1 METQGLY
8 IHVPFCK
15 SRCIYC
21 DFYSTTCGE
30 ADKTNFVGALEA
42 EAVERAD
49 FLPSTQMDTLY
60 IGGGTPSSLGVE
72 HLRAVLE
79 MAGRLFSVAE
89 GAEVTVEL
97 NPDDVTPRLAE
108 MLLRQGVNRVSMG
121 VQTFDDDK
129 LRFLRRRHTAR
140 TAETAVFTLLDAG
153 IDNVSIDLIYGL
165 PGQTLGQ
172 WTADVE
178 RAFRLPV
185 SHLSAY
191 ALMYEEGTRL
201 YTLRETGAISEA
213 DEELSLEMFRTLMR
227 LTGEAGFRHYEISN
241 FAKPGRPARHN
252 TGYWTGMRYLGLGPG
267 AHSYNGRVRSFN
279 APDLGA
285 YLRAGGRVT
294 TSGLLETEV
303 LTDVQMREESLL
315 TSLRTAAGLDLLDFA
330 SRFGRPALDCL
341 LSRARPYIN
350 AGRLALLRSA
360 SDSFVAPLPAPPDY
374 PANPARLA
382 LTTDG
387 IFVSDDI
394 ISSLFD

>member
-30 ADKTNFVGALEA
+30 ADKTTFVGALEA
-42 EAVERAD
+42 EAAERAD
-49 FLPSTQMDTLY
+49 FLPSTQIGTLY

-79 MAGRLFSVAE
+79 MVGRLFCVAE

-129 LRFLRRRHTAR
+129 LRFLRRRHTAQ
-140 TAETAVFTLLDAG
+140 TAETAIFTLLDAG
-153 IDNVSIDLIYGL
+153 IDNISIDLIYGL

-172 WTADVE
+172 WTTDVE
-178 RAFRLPV
+178 RALSLPV

-191 ALMYEEGTRL
+191 ALMYEEGTSL
-201 YTLRETGAISEA
+201 YTLRETGAISEV

-227 LTGEAGFRHYEISN
+227 VTGEAGFLHYEISN
-241 FAKPGRPARHN
+241 FAKPGRQARHN

-267 AHSYNGRVRSFN
+267 AHSYNGRVRSCN

-285 YLRAGGRVT
+285 YLRAGGQVT
-294 TSGLLETEV
+294 ASGLLETEV
-303 LTDVQMREESLL
+303 LTDAQMREESLL
-315 TSLRTAAGLDLLDFA
+315 TSLRTAAGLDLADFA
-330 SRFGRPALDCL
+330 SRFGQPALDRL
-341 LSRARPYIN
+341 LSRAIPYLKVD
-350 AGRLALLRSA
+350 RLALLSCA
-360 SDSFVAPLPAPPDY
+360 SDAFVTPPQACA
-374 PANPARLA
+374 ANPMRLA

-387 IFVSDDI
+387 IFISDDI